1 MEYLLRKSTEYE
13 RVLNLSPMKRRG
25 KTTVENHRERTEV
38 FNLCNYTEFFL
49 NGLLTTRHK
58 IRSPT
63 FDLPIER
70 SNWESSPEHRCH
82 YLTMSTAL
90 AQQQTTK
97 RLSYRGKYTHPFS
110 IRVIV
115 ASNTEPSLYSN
126 QNPPNSDSISR
137 IKSCKRQTQTRHR
150 VSRYPS
156 KH

>member
-115 ASNTEPSLYSN
+115 API
-126 QNPPNSDSISR
+126 QNHHFIATKIHR
-137 IKSCKRQTQTRHR
+137 IQTPYRE
-150 VSRYPS
+150 
-156 KH
+156 